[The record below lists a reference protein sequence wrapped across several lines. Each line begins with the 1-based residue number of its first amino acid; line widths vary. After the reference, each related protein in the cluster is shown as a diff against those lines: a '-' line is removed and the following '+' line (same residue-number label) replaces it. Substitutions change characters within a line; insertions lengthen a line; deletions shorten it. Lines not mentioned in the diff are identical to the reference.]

1 MGRSRVLGHFF
12 IANITPPAIIRRQTH
27 AIMKKTHHG
36 VPDDVLGGVLAAG
49 EGEPII

>member
-1 MGRSRVLGHFF
+1 MIPPPMKRRHTH
-12 IANITPPAIIRRQTH
+12 ANI
-27 AIMKKTHHG
+27 MKTHDG